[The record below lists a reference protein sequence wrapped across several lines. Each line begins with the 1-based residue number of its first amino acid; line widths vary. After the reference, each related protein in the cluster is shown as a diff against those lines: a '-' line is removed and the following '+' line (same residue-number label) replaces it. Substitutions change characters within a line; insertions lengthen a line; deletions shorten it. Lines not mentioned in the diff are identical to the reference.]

1 MSWRHPMFRGWVRN
15 HSLTDPMILNQN
27 ILSQQPRWG
36 QCLDAFQINYT
47 ALFWETRVLNS
58 RFWRAKTKG
67 KKKERK
73 QLSFS
78 LFSSPQVWGARVM
91 KCWWLKPMM
100 KLGHVTQIRD
110 EGFIIASPW
119 DLRCWVPTV
128 RAGLMM
134 TNVSLCRLQKG
145 GEKVEGGEA
154 AAAAGERE

>member
-1 MSWRHPMFRGWVRN
+1 MFRGWVRN
-15 HSLTDPMILNQN
+15 HLLTDLMILNHN
-27 ILSQQPRWG
+27 TP
-36 QCLDAFQINYT
+36 
-47 ALFWETRVLNS
+47 LNS
-58 RFWRAKTKG
+58 PGEDNALMHFKLIIPPYSEKHVRTTASSGGWKQRE
-67 KKKERK
+67 KKERK
-73 QLSFS
+73 RLHFSF
-78 LFSSPQVWGARVM
+78 PGWGARVM

-145 GEKVEGGEA
+145 GEKVEGGKKPPQESENKPKESEQTA
-154 AAAAGERE
+154 K

>member
-1 MSWRHPMFRGWVRN
+1 MFRGWVRN

-27 ILSQQPRWG
+27 ILSTARWG

-47 ALFWETRVLNS
+47 ALFWEARALNS
-58 RFWRAKTKG
+58 RFWRAKTKR
-67 KKKERK
+67 KKTREKDWV
-73 QLSFS
+73 F
-78 LFSSPQVWGARVM
+78 FPGWGARVM

-145 GEKVEGGEA
+145 GEKVEGGKKPPQESENKPKRKWA
-154 AAAAGERE
+154 TAK